1 MTSSTYRSLA
11 SRINTAVPAKR
22 NSTSSSSSSSPIDL
36 NVNVIKGK
44 NQQNHVLFLH
54 GLFGKGQSFQF
65 LAKAKAIQE
74 NYTCHMVD
82 MRNHGESAWDATMDY
97 ESLARDIH
105 NYIVRTGLDATD

>member
-1 MTSSTYRSLA
+1 MTSPSYRSLA
-11 SRINTAVPAKR
+11 SRINTPVPAQR
-22 NSTSSSSSSSPIDL
+22 NTTTSSLSSIDL

-82 MRNHGESAWDATMDY
+82 MRNHGESAWDANMDY
-97 ESLARDIH
+97 ESLSRDIY